1 MVHGSIQAAYDLYVT
16 VSSAPMA
23 ASAHPH
29 LPPLAGASIIVTRP
43 ATDATALMRAARARG
58 ALAVRLPGVNIRG
71 VDNADVARRALLAAR
86 SAQFWIF
93 TSPNAVR
100 HCLRLLGAA
109 AAAHLPAAL
118 AVGAGTQRALA
129 RHGIAAFAP
138 RGAQNSE
145 GLLAEAELGALEGRS
160 IAIID
165 APGGADFLAPALRER
180 GARVE
185 RIAVYQ
191 RLPPRLTARHFA
203 TLANAPRPW
212 ISLVSSRA
220 ILNHLCSALPA
231 ELRARWQREALVV
244 SSARLVAE
252 AQALGFSDVHL
263 ARSALATDLLDCAGH
278 VLSRHRI

>member
-1 MVHGSIQAAYDLYVT
+1 
-16 VSSAPMA
+16 MA

-58 ALAVRLPGVNIRG
+58 ALAVRLPGVSIRG

-129 RHGIAAFAP
+129 RHGIAA
-138 RGAQNSE
+138 
-145 GLLAEAELGALEGRS
+145 
-160 IAIID
+160 
-165 APGGADFLAPALRER
+165 
-180 GARVE
+180 
-185 RIAVYQ
+185 
-191 RLPPRLTARHFA
+191 
-203 TLANAPRPW
+203 
-212 ISLVSSRA
+212 
-220 ILNHLCSALPA
+220 
-231 ELRARWQREALVV
+231 
-244 SSARLVAE
+244 
-252 AQALGFSDVHL
+252 
-263 ARSALATDLLDCAGH
+263 
-278 VLSRHRI
+278 

>member
-71 VDNADVARRALLAAR
+71 VDNAA
-86 SAQFWIF
+86 AQFWIF

-165 APGGADFLAPALRER
+165 APGGADLLAPALRER
-180 GARVE
+180 GARV
-185 RIAVYQ
+185 
-191 RLPPRLTARHFA
+191 
-203 TLANAPRPW
+203 
-212 ISLVSSRA
+212 
-220 ILNHLCSALPA
+220 
-231 ELRARWQREALVV
+231 
-244 SSARLVAE
+244 
-252 AQALGFSDVHL
+252 
-263 ARSALATDLLDCAGH
+263 
-278 VLSRHRI
+278 